1 VDRALIE
8 RKLELL
14 RGHVARVRSRRPAQA
29 QQLAADVDLQDIIV
43 LNLSRAVQACV
54 DIGAHLLVDTPQS
67 PPSTMGDTF
76 TRLAETGLIDADL
89 AQRLRRAV
97 GFRNLAVHAYDA
109 IDWAQ
114 VHILAGEP
122 LRDFEDFA
130 RSIAQAIDRP

>member
-1 VDRALIE
+1 
-8 RKLELL
+8 
-14 RGHVARVRSRRPAQA
+14 VRSRRPAQA
-29 QQLAADVDLQDIIV
+29 QQLAGDVDLQDIIV
-43 LNLSRAVQACV
+43 FNLSRAVQACV
-54 DIGAHLLVDTPQS
+54 DIGAHLLVDTLQS

-76 TRLAETGLIDADL
+76 TGLAATGLIDADL

-97 GFRNLAVHAYDA
+97 GFRNLAVHAYEA

-130 RSIAQAIDRP
+130 RSIAQAIDTP